1 MRSAPSSRI
10 SLSTNQNR
18 RCNVGQ
24 RRRLAITK
32 SYIQMLAS
40 PSLGPGDQTS
50 HDRAAT
56 IQSGCQIRNCNADFD
71 GWTIS
76 FSSDM
81 HESHLGFDH
90 DVVPGS

>member
-1 MRSAPSSRI
+1 MRGTPSSPI

-18 RCNVGQ
+18 GCNVGQ
-24 RRRLAITK
+24 RRRLAIAK
-32 SYIQMLAS
+32 SYIQMLPS
-40 PSLGPGDQTS
+40 PSLGPGDQAG
-50 HDRAAT
+50 HDRVAS

-71 GWTIS
+71 RWAIS

-90 DVVPGS
+90 DVVSGS